1 MPRTHAVRQPIRVRE
16 NSRRT
21 LDQRLLLRFPSLLP
35 PYGRLVA
42 RLAPSSRLRKA
53 VVSIATRRGM
63 EAFNRRDLDAATI
76 GTLPNFEYYPPRDA
90 VDIGFWEPCYR
101 GREGFGEYTSAWT
114 EVFGGALRAE
124 PIEVID
130 TGDSIVLLAEVPARA
145 QASGVPFR
153 RTLATVTSLER
164 GLVSRVDVYWEHADA
179 LEAAGL
185 PRSQVSS

>member
-1 MPRTHAVRQPIRVRE
+1 MSRPQAVRQPIRVRE
-16 NSRRT
+16 DSRRT

-53 VVSIATRRGM
+53 LVSMATRRGM

-76 GTLPNFEYYPPRDA
+76 GAVPEFEYYPPRDA
-90 VDIGFWEPCYR
+90 VEVGFWEPCYR
-101 GREGFGEYTSAWT
+101 GRQGFREYTAAWS
-114 EVFGGALRAE
+114 EVFGGNLRAE
-124 PIEVID
+124 PIELID
-130 TGDSIVLLAEVPARA
+130 TGDRIVLLAEVPARA

-153 RTLATVTSLER
+153 RTVATVTSLER
-164 GLVSRVDVYWEHADA
+164 GLVTRVDVYWEHADA

-185 PRSQVSS
+185 PRS

>member
-1 MPRTHAVRQPIRVRE
+1 MSRPQAVRQPIRVRE
-16 NSRRT
+16 DSRRT

-53 VVSIATRRGM
+53 LVSMATRRGM

-76 GTLPNFEYYPPRDA
+76 GAVPEFEYYPPRDA
-90 VDIGFWEPCYR
+90 VEVGFWEPCYR
-101 GREGFGEYTSAWT
+101 GREGFREYTAAWS
-114 EVFGGALRAE
+114 EVFGGNLRAE
-124 PIEVID
+124 PIELID
-130 TGDSIVLLAEVPARA
+130 TGDRIVLLAEVPARA
-145 QASGVPFR
+145 EASGVSFR

-164 GLVSRVDVYWEHADA
+164 GLVTRVDVYWEHADA

-185 PRSQVSS
+185 PRS